1 MTDYP
6 EPYLTN
12 QIKAKEQEKK
22 EAFYLQEMP
31 DGTYIATFKKYT
43 AYGKSAIEA
52 IEKVYALERGSK

>member
-12 QIKAKEQEKK
+12 QIKAKEEDKK
-22 EAFYLQEMP
+22 EAFYLQELA
-31 DGTYIATFKKYT
+31 DGTYIATYKNYQ
-43 AYGKSAIEA
+43 AIGKSMIEA